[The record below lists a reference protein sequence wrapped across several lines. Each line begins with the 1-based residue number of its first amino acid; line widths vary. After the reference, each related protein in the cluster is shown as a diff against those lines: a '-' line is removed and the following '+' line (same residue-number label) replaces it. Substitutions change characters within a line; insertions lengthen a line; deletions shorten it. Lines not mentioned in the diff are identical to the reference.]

1 MVNNAEQTQMSIDTQ
16 ISDLKLIIEL
26 LLADPDNMH
35 PDLKAMAEAEMQR
48 RRDRIARNN
57 ARFERLLSQMTNKQA
72 NAVSMLESNGYKINQ
87 VFYKKSKPYGNV
99 AVMMV
104 KEQVWNGDKGRMGR
118 KLLVA
123 YADGTNASTFEKSI
137 SMRPVF

>member
-1 MVNNAEQTQMSIDTQ
+1 
-16 ISDLKLIIEL
+16 
-26 LLADPDNMH
+26 MH
-35 PDLKAMAEAEMQR
+35 PELKAMAQAEMQR

-57 ARFERLLSQMTNKQA
+57 ARFDRLLSQMTDKQA
-72 NAVSMLESNGYKINQ
+72 NAVSMLESNGYKVNQ
-87 VFYKKSKPYGNV
+87 VFYKKNNPYGNV

-104 KEQVWNGDKGRMGR
+104 KEQVWNGEKGRLGR